1 MNPPSPTI
9 TSKPTNS
16 EALDLLRADL
26 AHRRYTAKQKSSQ
39 LRIRFAEEEARLE
52 ALIQQHDSKD
62 DSSAYTLADHALAD
76 RITGTRNLID
86 SARRNYIAACDDFA
100 AGVDLTV
107 VGFASQRLIEVE
119 RRLVAVEV
127 GLQGIERVTTVRDMG
142 DVEGSGE
149 RSTVRG
155 GLGGGEETD
164 NDGDVDVGAGDG
176 VELDRSREK
185 RKSYT
190 LDDARRNPEGLP
202 LIGFY
207 RVR

>member
-1 MNPPSPTI
+1 M
-9 TSKPTNS
+9 
-16 EALDLLRADL
+16 
-26 AHRRYTAKQKSSQ
+26 
-39 LRIRFAEEEARLE
+39 
-52 ALIQQHDSKD
+52 
-62 DSSAYTLADHALAD
+62 
-76 RITGTRNLID
+76 
-86 SARRNYIAACDDFA
+86 
-100 AGVDLTV
+100 
-107 VGFASQRLIEVE
+107 GFASQRLIEVE